1 MNILVVEDNLE
12 VAEFIKDVL
21 EEEPDFKVIIQTNSD
36 GHTTLENVD
45 LVLLDENL
53 NGRSGLDYLDGLR
66 SADRKWNGPVIMV
79 TGNDQ
84 DVLIKRAFDS
94 GVDDY
99 VVKPFKPLVLVGK
112 IRALSSRCG
121 LLEKKKLRIGNI
133 EIEPTEH
140 KVRVCGEEISLT
152 LTEYK
157 ILRELAENSGKLVTR
172 DTLKTKV
179 YGDLFVTN
187 RTIDV
192 HICSLR
198 KKLKECQDCLKT
210 VRGVGYRLHEA
221 A

>member
-21 EEEPDFKVIIQTNSD
+21 EEESDFQVRIQTDS
-36 GHTTLENVD
+36 TTHRSLDNID
-45 LVLLDENL
+45 LILLDENL
-53 NGRSGLDYLDGLR
+53 NGRSGLEYLEGLK
-66 SADRKWNGPVIMV
+66 SQDRNWNGPVIMV

-84 DVLIKRAFDS
+84 DVLIKKAFDS

-99 VVKPFKPLVLVGK
+99 IVKPFKPLVLVGK

-121 LLEKKKLRIGNI
+121 LLEKKKMRIGKI

-140 KVRVCGEEISLT
+140 KVRVGGEEISLT

-157 ILRELAENSGKLVTR
+157 ILHELAENSGKLVTR

-198 KKLKECQDCLKT
+198 KKLKGSQDCLKT
-210 VRGVGYRLHEA
+210 VRGVGYRLLEA